1 MNLIVA
7 VDRKWAIGRDGQ
19 LLFTIPDD
27 MRFFKKMT
35 TGKVVVMGH
44 ATLRSL
50 PKGKPL
56 KDRTNIVLSRNRE
69 LVIEGALVCHSA
81 GELFSVLESYAEN
94 AVWVIGGETVYR
106 LLLPYCTDAYITK
119 VDAVAAADTFFPN
132 LDESGDWQIAGCS
145 ETFHH
150 EGISYAFV
158 HYRCREPLKV
168 LQRLRD
174 GAKAPDN
181 KI

>member
-1 MNLIVA
+1 MNIIVA

-56 KDRTNIVLSRNRE
+56 KDRVNIVLSRNTE
-69 LVIEGALVCHSA
+69 LVIEGALVCHSPE
-81 GELFSVLESYAEN
+81 ELFSALEPYKDDD
-94 AVWVIGGETVYR
+94 VWVIGGESVYR
-106 LLLPYCTDAYITK
+106 LLLPYCTDAYVTK

-132 LDESGDWQIAGCS
+132 LDESGDWQAADRS
-145 ETFHH
+145 ETFLH
-150 EGISYAFV
+150 EGLSYAFV
-158 HYRCREPLKV
+158 HYRCREPLKA
-168 LQRLRD
+168 LQRPRQGSPLS
-174 GAKAPDN
+174 DN
-181 KI
+181 

>member
-1 MNLIVA
+1 MNIIVA

-56 KDRTNIVLSRNRE
+56 KDRVNMVLSRNRE
-69 LVIEGALVCHSA
+69 LVIEGAQVCHSL
-81 GELFSVLESYAEN
+81 GELFSALDSYMDDD
-94 AVWVIGGETVYR
+94 VWVIGGETVYR
-106 LLLPYCTDAYITK
+106 LLLPYCTDAYVTK

-132 LDESGDWQIAGCS
+132 LDESGDWQVADRS
-145 ETFHH
+145 ETFLHD
-150 EGISYAFV
+150 GLPYAFV
-158 HYRCREPLKV
+158 HYRCREPLKA
-168 LQRLRD
+168 LQRPRD
-174 GAKAPDN
+174 GSQLPDN
-181 KI
+181 